1 MKNNRDAIRV
11 LGIFSLILIF
21 KLIKLK
27 TNQLSN
33 TFLETVL
40 INLITGCFV
49 SIVVAYIDYKNKI
62 DEEIDYFC
70 REMQTY
76 YFYISEIEKCIKKY
90 NDPKTCMPVIDG
102 YLKTIGENAKKK
114 KSKIK
119 IYWIFLTLNKIKLQ
133 KDIDGLYEAT
143 FGIELAYISI
153 CLEMKKS
160 KKAKELKNTINKF
173 KEEIYK
179 EKKVI
184 DMVLTKKIK
193 NKKIRNYWN
202 LYLEEIKKGNL

>member
-1 MKNNRDAIRV
+1 M
-11 LGIFSLILIF
+11 
-21 KLIKLK
+21 
-27 TNQLSN
+27 
-33 TFLETVL
+33 
-40 INLITGCFV
+40 
-49 SIVVAYIDYKNKI
+49 
-62 DEEIDYFC
+62 
-70 REMQTY
+70 
-76 YFYISEIEKCIKKY
+76 
-90 NDPKTCMPVIDG
+90 
-102 YLKTIGENAKKK
+102 
-114 KSKIK
+114 
-119 IYWIFLTLNKIKLQ
+119 
-133 KDIDGLYEAT
+133 YEAT

-184 DMVLTKKIK
+184 DMVLIKKIK